1 MTARVIQGFFVGG
14 RPRLAPPLQPK
25 MMVPSPIQPKAP
37 KHPPGPPAPAFAG
50 GRARCRRHGA
60 GGAFAIDAGRLG
72 LIAGGGRPL
81 PDASR
86 SKMEAALGADF
97 SMCGCMSDRRRS
109 GSAHRLHDRL

>member
-1 MTARVIQGFFVGG
+1 
-14 RPRLAPPLQPK
+14 LQ
-25 MMVPSPIQPKAP
+25 
-37 KHPPGPPAPAFAG
+37 
-50 GRARCRRHGA
+50 RHGA